1 MSQTERK
8 PDLPELPHGLNR
20 MLMTSPRLLPYR
32 PSLVRYLT
40 LGVGTALAAA
50 GLIIGG
56 GLGVLPALG
65 LMAASALALNTV
77 ATLCDLKLRKSLYAN
92 NKEPASASPSPF
104 LEFAITLGRQFITP
118 QTSVIELHQNTKV
131 GCYRIMLLRDGHAVI
146 EMNPNYV
153 EGLHQDLIMSDILR
167 ATLGRSRWLGGNLA
181 VSDGVSPSTARF
193 AEMHAFALQHEIQH
207 RQQPSWQDT
216 YGKSLF
222 LTSIVGLTPT
232 ALTFLLAAPS
242 LTQIFATALAP
253 VGIHALD
260 LIRRRQNEL
269 DADSAAVRQL
279 GSAAAARHLFGNKE
293 KEKRVLTHPSSAL
306 RISAAELQESRLTE
320 AERRGARAAFNA
332 LYKTTIAEF
341 PELGGQRHP
350 TGSPSS
356 VRQNIPEL
364 A

>member
-8 PDLPELPHGLNR
+8 PDLPELPRGLNR
-20 MLMTSPRLLPYR
+20 MMMTSPWLLPYR

-65 LMAASALALNTV
+65 LMAGSALTLNTV
-77 ATLCDLKLRKSLYAN
+77 ATLYDWTQRESFSVSSEKPVA
-92 NKEPASASPSPF
+92 ATSPPPF
-104 LEFAITLGRQFITP
+104 LAFAMTLGRRLIAPETGSIDLRQSTEAR
-118 QTSVIELHQNTKV
+118 S
-131 GCYRIMLLRDGHAVI
+131 YRIDIRRTHAII
-146 EMNPNYV
+146 EMNPDYV
-153 EGLHQDLIMSDILR
+153 KRQYISQIACDAICSVL
-167 ATLGRSRWLGGNLA
+167 NLERPFRF
-181 VSDGVSPSTARF
+181 DGCSTARF
-193 AEMHAFALQHEIQH
+193 AEIHAFVLQHEIQH
-207 RQQPSWQDT
+207 YRQPFWQET

-222 LTSIVGLTPT
+222 LTSMAGL
-232 ALTFLLAAPS
+232 ALLSADPS

-260 LIRRRQNEL
+260 LVRRRQNEL

-279 GSAAAARHLFGNKE
+279 GSAAAARHLFRNQE
-293 KEKRVLTHPSSAL
+293 KEKQVLTHPSYAL
-306 RISAAELQESRLTE
+306 RIAAAELQESRLTE

>member
-8 PDLPELPHGLNR
+8 PDLPELPRGLNR
-20 MLMTSPRLLPYR
+20 MMMTSPWLLPYR

-77 ATLCDLKLRKSLYAN
+77 ATLCDLGQKSFFFGGNREQVATPPNPSCAFALKLGQRLIAAQT
-92 NKEPASASPSPF
+92 NK
-104 LEFAITLGRQFITP
+104 LGP
-118 QTSVIELHQNTKV
+118 IELRLGTDFTY
-131 GCYRIMLLRDGHAVI
+131 YRATAFRNGHTVI
-146 EMNPNYV
+146 EMNPENAV
-153 EGLHQDLIMSDILR
+153 ELHEKL
-167 ATLGRSRWLGGNLA
+167 AT
-181 VSDGVSPSTARF
+181 SDGVSAGTTRF
-193 AEMHAFALQHEIQH
+193 AEIHAFALQHEIQH
-207 RQQPSWQDT
+207 RQQPSWQYIYDW
-216 YGKSLF
+216 SLF
-222 LTSIVGLTPT
+222 LASSCSGLFWAFGNTVPS
-232 ALTFLLAAPS
+232 LTGIFTCLAAP
-242 LTQIFATALAP
+242 TGIYALN
-253 VGIHALD
+253 
-260 LIRRRQNEL
+260 LIRSRQNEL

-279 GSAAAARHLFGNKE
+279 GSADAARTFFEVSKAE
-293 KEKRVLTHPSSAL
+293 IWKRTHPPSAL
-306 RISAAELQESRLTE
+306 RIAAAELQESRLTE

-356 VRQNIPEL
+356 VQQNIPEL